1 MMRKTHSQL
10 GPNRNEPNNSNHIN
24 PTLYKTKT
32 LTQKETSFQQRPD
45 APIMAALMGNSVG
58 KFNRSVKKIHSCCH
72 LSAPIK
78 LIRSSVS
85 ESSTLSKTT
94 HTAETMST
102 QSSASNKKL
111 ANLFDRLKDFQ
122 LNHQQNDKERGLQ
135 GFYQRAKSSN
145 LNRLIQI
152 NVYLYNIK
160 IFYSDWSMPKF
171 EFKSHNDLDK
181 RETLEEKWTRFK
193 KVLIVKN
200 RTLK

>member
-1 MMRKTHSQL
+1 MRKTHSQL

-24 PTLYKTKT
+24 STLYKTKT

-58 KFNRSVKKIHSCCH
+58 KFNRSAKKIHSCCH

-122 LNHQQNDKERGLQ
+122 PIKQFNHQQNDKERGLQ

-145 LNRLIQI
+145 LNSLIQI
-152 NVYLYNIK
+152 KVYFYNIL
-160 IFYSDWSMPKF
+160 F
-171 EFKSHNDLDK
+171 
-181 RETLEEKWTRFK
+181 
-193 KVLIVKN
+193 
-200 RTLK
+200 